1 MVVVKNSLEEIAKK
15 LQLRKVKIRGAEIH
29 ASCPFPEKHLKGKD
43 THPSF
48 SINID
53 KGVYN
58 CFSCGSRG
66 TIEELVSDVLG
77 ISVPAAFEVLQEWG
91 FDKLNRE
98 LREKEVE
105 HERPEILPEGLL
117 LYYDKMEDEFAEIY
131 RGEVDE
137 QDCLIYPIR
146 RMDGKLVGA
155 LARSIE
161 SRWHKAMWNIPKRLY
176 LYGEDLVRSE
186 EPIIIVEGPGDAIS
200 LRKSGIKNVVALM
213 GVSVSDE
220 QVEKLLSLSS
230 SFIVWFDR
238 DKAGATG
245 TNLIWK
251 KMDNRANMRYVDP
264 WKHKEI
270 KKKGDAKQVYEDFG
284 PEKVQE
290 IVSKAKTFL
299 EHIVEDNCNGS

>member
-1 MVVVKNSLEEIAKK
+1 MVVENNSLEDLAKK
-15 LQLRKVKIRGAEIH
+15 LQLKKIKIRGMEIH
-29 ASCPFPEKHLKGKD
+29 ASCPFPERHEKGTDK
-43 THPSF
+43 TPSF
-48 SINID
+48 SININ

-77 ISVPAAFEVLQEWG
+77 ISVSSSFEVLQEWG

-98 LREKEVE
+98 LREKEIE

-117 LYYDKMEDEFAEIY
+117 LYYDKIEDEFAEIY

-146 RMDGKLVGA
+146 RTDGKLVGA

-161 SRWHKAMWNIPKRLY
+161 GRWHKVMWNIKKKLY

-186 EPIIIVEGPGDAIS
+186 EPIVIVEGPGDAIS

-230 SFIVWFDR
+230 SFIVWLDR
-238 DKAGATG
+238 DKAGAKG
-245 TNLIWK
+245 TNSVWK
-251 KMDNRANMRYVDP
+251 KMDNRANIRYVDSFKALSKNEKDP
-264 WKHKEI
+264 KDVFEK
-270 KKKGDAKQVYEDFG
+270 FG
-284 PEKVQE
+284 PEKVKE
-290 IVSKAKTFL
+290 IVDNAKTFL
-299 EHIVEDNCNGS
+299 EHIVEDKCHA